1 MTHAAVHSDD
11 VTPFVSGRLR
21 RRHSLLPILCG
32 ALALVSG
39 VAATGVLIVAI
50 PALPPIHIAASTLSI
65 AVPRPITNASRPA
78 AVETAAMPP
87 APVAPSPAAHDYA
100 ALLDPS
106 ALAGASPSSFGQ
118 NLPLGSTF
126 AALVPTAALLP
137 PAALVPTGSP
147 DQTSASASTASLPPS
162 ADGVGEPEQTAVLTL
177 PPSPTPPLVES
188 QAQPMVAAADPVP
201 LPVPRPSELS
211 GHDRQAP
218 YRTQPRQMASL
229 QPHASA
235 APTSTPDNRS
245 FLEKL
250 FDAPAPSSGP
260 ALGYAASEDGL
271 FGNPRRLAANPTM
284 ATDRGVAIY
293 DISAHTV
300 YMPDGSQL
308 EAHSGLGD
316 RLDNPRH
323 VSERM
328 RGPTPPQSYE
338 LRERESLFHGVRALR
353 LNPVGGGGTFGR
365 TGLLAHTYMLGPN
378 GDSNGCVSF
387 KNYNAFLQAY
397 LSGQVRRLVVVARS
411 S

>member
-65 AVPRPITNASRPA
+65 AVPRPITTASRPA

-126 AALVPTAALLP
+126 AALVPP
-137 PAALVPTGSP
+137 
-147 DQTSASASTASLPPS
+147 ASLPPS

-188 QAQPMVAAADPVP
+188 QAQPMVAAADPVDPVP